1 MELHNTVE
9 DMVISRV
16 TEILDSIA
24 KSENL
29 EHLCTCDQCRMD
41 TACFVLNRTKP
52 HYIVSNRGV
61 ARVDQKTTQKQQEE
75 VDIVSLVYEGIRRV
89 NHNLRPNVVHRAKN
103 DEKSMEGQ
111 QPVYNIPTIVGR
123 IFNGLNFAPISN
135 VKVELYHNGELVAMK
150 DSNWQNPYSLVSNTE
165 GTFTFWPNPVPA
177 EQSNEHKVF
186 EFTVKVESP
195 EYETLNHFFKIPVIS
210 DTQTALAYSMDRT
223 VKLPD
228 LYMFPPGGDEDTEL
242 L

>member
-9 DMVISRV
+9 DIVLSRV
-16 TEILDSIA
+16 TEILDSIE
-24 KSENL
+24 KSENP
-29 EHLCTCDQCRMD
+29 ERLCTCDQCRMD
-41 TACFVLNRTKP
+41 TVCFVLNRAKP

-61 ARVDQKTTQKQQEE
+61 ARVDRETTQKKQEE
-75 VDIVSLVYEGIRRV
+75 VDIVSLIYEGIRRV
-89 NHNLRPNVVHRAKN
+89 NHNLRPNADHRSKGSDKAA
-103 DEKSMEGQ
+103 EGQ

-123 IFNGLNFAPISN
+123 IFNGLNFAPVSDI
-135 VKVELYHNGELVAMK
+135 KVELYHKGELVAMK
-150 DSNWQNPYSLVSNTE
+150 DSNWQNPYTLVSNTE

-177 EQSNEHKVF
+177 EQPNEHKVF

-195 EYETLNHFFKIPVIS
+195 EYETLTHFFRIPVIS
-210 DTQTALAYSMDRT
+210 DSQTALAYSMDRT

-228 LYMFPPGGDEDTEL
+228 LYMFPPGDEDEL